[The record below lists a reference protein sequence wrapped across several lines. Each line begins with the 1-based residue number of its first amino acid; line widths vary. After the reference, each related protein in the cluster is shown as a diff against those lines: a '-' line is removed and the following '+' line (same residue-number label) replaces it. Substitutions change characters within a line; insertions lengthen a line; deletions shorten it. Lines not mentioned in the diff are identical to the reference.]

1 MQVLWAFK
9 MEEPNV
15 TTKES
20 ESITILKDALL
31 AVKTSTSEVVCLK
44 KYCRAHEMAL

>member
-9 MEEPNV
+9 MEESKI
-15 TTKES
+15 TIKES
-20 ESITILKDALL
+20 KFIATLNDVLL
-31 AVKTSTSEVVCLK
+31 AVKTSTSKVVCIK